1 MDDPDAPP
9 SALHREQTRL
19 IVLWGAALAAVT
31 KVATILL
38 SLVLARLIAP
48 DMYGQYGAV
57 STILLFVMSFSMQR
71 FMENIFHKAPT
82 VEDYHRHLA
91 FGVLL
96 HGLLFLGVNLVAVV
110 MYFDDTLSKITLYL
124 HVGSISILINVP
136 RMLYATH
143 LRVMLQWK
151 KIRSLT
157 IMSFVLYAPV
167 SIILAAQGFG
177 VWALLA
183 QNLLVP
189 VPYAVAFL
197 VSDRRLLG
205 LNFDWRSYGGAFRF
219 GLVRS
224 GGAAVGTAYG
234 ALESLIFSLTIDF
247 GTLGLFNRAKGLSQ
261 LATSWLSDQIG
272 SILYPSLAALAARAD
287 AARRTAGLLLRVNL
301 WTSGTVAS
309 AVAAVPQASVFVL
322 YGDGWGG
329 VAELV
334 RPVLMA
340 AIAGSMLTTCSLVL
354 LTNMGPRH
362 SITLDITAVT
372 VNALGLF
379 LIAHGGV
386 LVYTVYLGVAN
397 FVLIAATLVYMV
409 RMTLLDLRDVVLAL
423 LPPGLGGV
431 LALAVARLPGFDQAE
446 ATWPIPVLLGTAT
459 ACTLTVLALARLLDP
474 RGLATILGLLPAGA
488 LLRRALLL
496 RLGSPS

>member
-1 MDDPDAPP
+1 MDEPDVPP
-9 SALHREQTRL
+9 AALHREQTRL
-19 IVLWGAALAAVT
+19 IVLWGAALAAIT

-57 STILLFVMSFSMQR
+57 STILLFMMSFSMQR
-71 FMENIFHKAPT
+71 FMENIFHKTPT
-82 VEDYHRHLA
+82 EDDYHRHFSFGIILH
-91 FGVLL
+91 GVL
-96 HGLLFLGVNLVAVV
+96 FVAINIAAAA
-110 MYFDDTLSKITLYL
+110 MYFDEALSKITPYI
-124 HVGSISILINVP
+124 HAGSLSILINVP
-136 RMLYATH
+136 RMLYVTH
-143 LRVMLQWK
+143 LRVRLQWK
-151 KIRSLT
+151 KIRFLT

-167 SIILAAQGFG
+167 SIILAAHGYG

-189 VPYAVAFL
+189 VPYVVAFL
-197 VSDRRLLG
+197 LSDRRLLG
-205 LNFDWRSYGGAFRF
+205 LNFDWRAYRGAFSF

-287 AARRTAGLLLRVNL
+287 AARRTAGLLLKVNL
-301 WTSGTVAS
+301 WTSGTVAI
-309 AVAAVPQASVFVL
+309 AVAAVPQASVLVL
-322 YGDGWGG
+322 YGASWSG

-340 AIAGSMLTTCSLVL
+340 ALAGSMLTTCSLVL

-362 SITLDITAVT
+362 AITLDITAVV
-372 VNALGLF
+372 VNALGLG
-379 LIAHGGV
+379 LIAQGGV
-386 LVYTVYLGVAN
+386 LVYSVYLGIAN
-397 FVLIAATLVYMV
+397 AILIAATLVYMV
-409 RMTLLDLRDVVLAL
+409 RMNLLEPRDVVLSV

-431 LALAVARLPGFDQAE
+431 LALLAVQLPGFDHVE
-446 ATWPIPVLLGTAT
+446 AAWPIPVLLAT
-459 ACTLTVLALARLLDP
+459 AASCTLAVLVLVRLLDP
-474 RGLATILGLLPAGA
+474 RGLATILGLLPGGA
-488 LLRRALLL
+488 LLRRSLLL
-496 RLGSPS
+496 QPRSPS